1 MITFYHYPKCT
12 TCQRAKKELDDLGIS
27 YQAIDLKENP
37 PTAQTL
43 GELLDSS
50 DYKLKQLFNTSG
62 NSYRTLGLK
71 DKFASLTREE
81 ALDLLAADGMLIKR
95 PLLVKDSKLLQVG
108 HRKSYRE
115 LGLK

>member
-43 GELLDSS
+43 GELL
-50 DYKLKQLFNTSG
+50 
-62 NSYRTLGLK
+62 
-71 DKFASLTREE
+71 
-81 ALDLLAADGMLIKR
+81 
-95 PLLVKDSKLLQVG
+95 
-108 HRKSYRE
+108 
-115 LGLK
+115 